1 MKREMKLSHPGEIL
15 KMEILEGRS
24 LTISKA
30 AKLLDISGSTLTNI
44 VNGKTGITPNVA
56 LKIEK
61 VFGGSAK
68 LWIRLQSSYDSDLV

>member
-44 VNGKTGITPNVA
+44 VNGKTGITPSLA
-56 LKIEK
+56 FKIEK
-61 VFGGSAK
+61 VFGGYAK
-68 LWIRLQSSYDSDLV
+68 LWIRLQATYDLAK